1 MRWVVLVLL
10 GLLGCSNSS
19 PAADGGSDAQTE
31 AGEGGGSP
39 DAAPDAKLIARAAVK
54 ASYESDAGCSGAIV
68 SIGTLPDTLVDDG
81 ATSTMIACS
90 VHPNGMKFD
99 VAVNIT
105 GMMGGLDLV
114 GPLGASGTQM
124 IDVMLRDAMGMP
136 IAKMMCAGTYPT
148 NGGVSAGK
156 IWIKLTC
163 MSSIDPP
170 PMGCGVDVEV
180 RAENCKP

>member
-1 MRWVVLVLL
+1 MRWAVVL
-10 GLLGCSNSS
+10 GLLGCSNST
-19 PAADGGSDAQTE
+19 PASDAGLDAQTE
-31 AGEGGGSP
+31 AGESGSS
-39 DAAPDAKLIARAAVK
+39 DAAPDTKLVARAAVK
-54 ASYESDAGCSGAIV
+54 ATYESDAGCTGTIFSL
-68 SIGTLPDTLVDDG
+68 GTLPDTLVDDG
-81 ATSTMIACS
+81 STMIACS
-90 VHPNGMKFD
+90 VHPNGMNFD
-99 VAVNIT
+99 VAVNINGS
-105 GMMGGLDLV
+105 GMMGGMDLV

-124 IDVMLRDAMGMP
+124 IDVMLRDTMGMP

-156 IWIKLTC
+156 IWIKLVC